1 MDDSINFESLSL
13 EEALEQLAKMIDVA
27 GDSLDEQLA
36 RDALARAD
44 TLESRLE
51 LAQFVEFYYFK
62 ANAWSVLR
70 LIKHQDDL
78 KVWAWNQEEILYEI
92 YYFRRAITHG
102 AFESVDDFRKC
113 QILVNTGNILN
124 HIGRPIEAIEYWQRA
139 LNIIPNFGM
148 AKANLALGWE
158 VYARLLYDRGH
169 SSILLNNA
177 YKVYRSI
184 KSVSHIWNEGE
195 IERIALSIIEKEKQI
210 RALVDIEKVD
220 SIPLDGY
227 SLGRSKKEKGYR
239 AWVLENSLF
248 LNPLNDVGAHSIAST
263 DILHLPSIVTEH
275 SQMPHHYGFF
285 NQLKQEFASSRYLLW
300 QAIGECDLYKQHFSD
315 KDVYLVDTLDF
326 SRYGVAIEQLK
337 FAFRSSYSLLDKV
350 AFFINDYWTLGHDR
364 RRVYFHSV
372 WYKNTKDKSE
382 GLHPKLENLAN
393 NCLRGL
399 FWLSKDFVDK
409 GESDKPLLGRVMEP
423 DATRLAELRNHLEH
437 KYVKVHDEFFFTR
450 NSSGQHA
457 FDDELAFH
465 ISTEELTGK
474 SLKLLKLIRASLV
487 YLSLAVH
494 REEQI
499 KASNN
504 SNFKM
509 TITMSP
515 IK

>member
-1 MDDSINFESLSL
+1 MDDSIIFESLSV
-13 EEALEQLAKMIDVA
+13 EEALEQLAKMIDEA

-51 LAQFVEFYYFK
+51 SAQFVQFYYFK

-70 LIKHQDDL
+70 LIKHQDES
-78 KVWAWNQEEILYEI
+78 KVWAWNQEEIFHEI
-92 YYFRRAITHG
+92 YYLRSAITHG
-102 AFESVDDFRKC
+102 AFESIDDFRKC

-184 KSVSHIWNEGE
+184 KSGSHIWNEGE
-195 IERIALSIIEKEKQI
+195 IERVALSIIEKEKQI

-227 SLGRSKKEKGYR
+227 SLGRSKKEQGYR
-239 AWVLENSLF
+239 AWVLENFLF

-263 DILHLPSIVTEH
+263 DVLHLPSIVTEQ
-275 SQMPHHYGFF
+275 SKMPHHYGFF

-300 QAIGECDLYKQHFSD
+300 QAIDECYLYKQHFSD

-326 SRYGVAIEQLK
+326 SKYGLAIEQLK
-337 FAFRSSYSLLDKV
+337 LVFRSSYSLLDKIGY
-350 AFFINDYWTLGHDR
+350 FINDYWDLGLEKRD
-364 RRVYFHSV
+364 VYFSKV
-372 WYKNTKDKSE
+372 WYKNGKRRD
-382 GLHPKLENLAN
+382 GLHTKLENLEN
-393 NCLRGL
+393 NSLRGL
-399 FWLSKDFVDK
+399 YWLSKDFIDE
-409 GESDKPLLGRVMEP
+409 GNGDKPILGQVTEP
-423 DATRLAELRNHLEH
+423 DAARLAELRNHLEH
-437 KYVKVHDEFFFTR
+437 RYVKVHDEFFFTR
-450 NSSGQHA
+450 VSSDKHL

-465 ISTEELTGK
+465 ISTEELIAK
-474 SLKLLKLIRASLV
+474 SIKLMKLIRASLV

-494 REEQI
+494 REELS
-499 KASNN
+499 KEAKN
-504 SNFKM
+504 SNFKIP
-509 TITMSP
+509 ITMSP
-515 IK
+515 IL